1 MNAILRAQAILA
13 APADAWSR
21 IENESGDAA
30 DLLSRYVA
38 PFALIPALSGFIG
51 ACLIGV
57 VVPGGGTV
65 RVPTFDGLFGAVFG
79 YVMTCATVLVLAV
92 LIDVVAPM
100 LGGRRDFS
108 SAFKLAVYSYTP
120 IWLAGIFLL
129 APGLRFLGL
138 SGFYGAY
145 ILWIG
150 LPVLMKSPA
159 QRAPAFTAIIVAGAC
174 VLIFISGAL
183 QRALFGTGC
192 VLAFARS
199 GYGAITT

>member
-1 MNAILRAQAILA
+1 MNAALRAQAILA

-21 IENESGDAA
+21 IENEPGDAA

-38 PFALIPALSGFIG
+38 PLALIPALSGFVG

-57 VVPGGGTV
+57 VVPGVGTV
-65 RVPTFDGLFGAVFG
+65 RAPLFDGLFGAVFG

-92 LIDVVAPM
+92 VIDVLAPM
-100 LGGRRDFS
+100 FGGRRDFS

-120 IWLAGIFLL
+120 VWLAGIFLL

-138 SGFYGAY
+138 SGCYGAY
-145 ILWIG
+145 ILWLG

-159 QRAPAFTAIIVAGAC
+159 QRTPAFAAAIVACAC
-174 VLIFISGAL
+174 ALIFTTGAL
-183 QRALFGTGC
+183 QRALFGT
-192 VLAFARS
+192 AA
-199 GYGAITT
+199 Y

>member
-1 MNAILRAQAILA
+1 MNAALRAKAILA
-13 APADAWSR
+13 APADAWPR

-38 PFALIPALSGFIG
+38 LLALIPALSGLIG

-57 VVPGGGTV
+57 VVPGVGTV
-65 RVPTFDGLFGAVFG
+65 RAPIFDGLFGAVFG

-92 LIDVVAPM
+92 LIDVLAPM
-100 LGGRRDFS
+100 FGSRRDFT

-120 IWLAGIFLL
+120 VWLAGIFLL

-138 SGFYGAY
+138 TGGYGAY
-145 ILWIG
+145 ILWMG

-159 QRAPAFTAIIVAGAC
+159 QRTPAFAAAIVGCAC
-174 VLIFISGAL
+174 ALIFITGAL
-183 QRALFGTGC
+183 QGALFRT
-192 VLAFARS
+192 AA
-199 GYGAITT
+199 Y

>member
-1 MNAILRAQAILA
+1 MNAALRAKAILA
-13 APADAWSR
+13 APADAWPR

-65 RVPTFDGLFGAVFG
+65 RAPIFDGLFGAVFG
-79 YVMTCATVLVLAV
+79 YVMTCATVLLLAV
-92 LIDVVAPM
+92 LIDVLAPVF
-100 LGGRRDFS
+100 GGRRDFS

-120 IWLAGIFLL
+120 VWLTGIFLL

-138 SGFYGAY
+138 IGLYGAY
-145 ILWIG
+145 VLWLG
-150 LPVLMKSPA
+150 LPPLMKSPA
-159 QRAPAFTAIIVAGAC
+159 QRVLAFSAVIVACAC
-174 VLIFISGAL
+174 ALIVIAGAL
-183 QRALFGTGC
+183 QRALFGT
-192 VLAFARS
+192 AA
-199 GYGAITT
+199 Y